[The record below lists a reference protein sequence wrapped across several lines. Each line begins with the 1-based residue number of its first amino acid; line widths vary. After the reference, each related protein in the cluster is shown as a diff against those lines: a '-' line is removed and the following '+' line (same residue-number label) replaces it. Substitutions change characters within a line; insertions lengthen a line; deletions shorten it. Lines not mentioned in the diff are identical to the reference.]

1 MKPERS
7 TQEAPEP
14 PVSPVLPL
22 SRAPAPSEPQTTSE
36 VYRRY
41 GRDVARWAARLGA
54 LRVDVEDVVQDVF
67 SVVDRKLGSFR
78 GDAKLTTWLF
88 RITDKMIRNHRRR
101 ALTRR
106 FLLPWS
112 EPAVRRTPS
121 RAAGP
126 FEVLVAREEAHLAF
140 EILNRLSEKERKV
153 LVLFEMEEFSA
164 AEIAELLDAKVSTVR
179 VWLFRAR
186 ARFLAEQR
194 LVEQRHIDEQENEP

>member
-22 SRAPAPSEPQTTSE
+22 LRPPGSHEPQTAAE
-36 VYRRY
+36 IYRRHV
-41 GRDVARWAARLGA
+41 GDVARWAARLGA

-67 SVVDRKLGSFR
+67 AVVDRKIGGFR
-78 GDAKLTTWLF
+78 RDAKLTTWLF
-88 RITDKMIRNHRRR
+88 RITDKTVRNHRRR

-106 FLLPWS
+106 FVLPWS
-112 EPAVRRTPS
+112 EPAARRAPS
-121 RAAGP
+121 HSPGP
-126 FEVLVAREEAHLAF
+126 FEMLAAREQAHLAF

-153 LVLFEMEEFSA
+153 MVLFEMEELSA
-164 AEIAELLDAKVSTVR
+164 TEIAELLDTKVSTVR

-194 LVEQRHIDEQENEP
+194 LAEQRLNDETENQP

>member
-1 MKPERS
+1 MKPDLS
-7 TQEAPEP
+7 TQVAREP

-22 SRAPAPSEPQTTSE
+22 PRPPGSQAPQTASE
-36 VYRRY
+36 IYRRHA
-41 GRDVARWAARLGA
+41 GDVARWAARLGA

-67 SVVDRKLGSFR
+67 SVVDRKIGGFR

-88 RITDKMIRNHRRR
+88 RITDKTVRNHRRR

-112 EPAVRRTPS
+112 EPAARTAPS
-121 RAAGP
+121 HSPGP
-126 FEVLVAREEAHLAF
+126 FEALAARQEAQLAF
-140 EILNRLSEKERKV
+140 EILNRLPEKERKV
-153 LVLFEMEEFSA
+153 MVLFEMEELSA
-164 AEIAELLDAKVSTVR
+164 AEIAELLDTKVSTVR

-194 LVEQRHIDEQENEP
+194 LAEQRRNNEQENEP

>member
-1 MKPERS
+1 
-7 TQEAPEP
+7 
-14 PVSPVLPL
+14 LPL
-22 SRAPAPSEPQTTSE
+22 SRAPAPSEPQTTGE

-41 GRDVARWAARLGA
+41 AGDVARWAARLGA
-54 LRVDVEDVVQDVF
+54 LRVDVKDVVQDVF
-67 SVVDRKLGSFR
+67 AVVDRKLGSFR

-88 RITDKMIRNHRRR
+88 RITDKTVRNHRRR

-121 RAAGP
+121 IAAGP
-126 FEVLVAREEAHLAF
+126 FEVLAAREEAHLAF

-153 LVLFEMEEFSA
+153 LVLFEMEELSA

-186 ARFLAEQR
+186 ARFLAEQH
-194 LVEQRHIDEQENEP
+194 LVEQRHNDEQENEP